1 MDLAMKVRALAP
13 DDAPPVVALRREALT
28 SSPLAFGASLEDDR
42 GLSLELMRSSLANV
56 AGSAV
61 FGAFDGEA
69 LVGMAGIMRLEKLK
83 SRHRAMIWGMLVTPT
98 ARRRGLGAALV
109 NAAIDHARS
118 WPGVVQVQLS
128 VFETAEAAR
137 RLYRLAGFREWGA
150 EPRAIHWAGRF
161 VTEHHLVLD
170 LA

>member
-1 MDLAMKVRALAP
+1 MKVRALAP
-13 DDAPPVVALRREALT
+13 DDAPLPIALRREALS
-28 SSPLAFGASLEDDR
+28 SSPLAFGASLDDDR

-61 FGAFDGEA
+61 LGAFDGEA

-83 SRHRAMIWGMLVTPT
+83 SRHRAMIWGMFVTPA
-98 ARRRGLGAALV
+98 ARRRGLGAALL

-128 VFETAEAAR
+128 VFETAEEAR
-137 RLYRLAGFREWGA
+137 RLYRRAGFREWGV
-150 EPRAIHWAGRF
+150 EPRALQWEGRF
-161 VTEHHLVLD
+161 VAEHHLVLD